1 MTTKDRTRFCTEIQ
15 KKHGQKITF
24 AIVSL
29 FVAIHLGS
37 TVLSALSF
45 AVAAMPGIGSIFA
58 LAIMVFLFAGI
69 YALHTGFCFI
79 MIKLI
84 RNQSAILGDL
94 LAPFRNFKRTLRN
107 SLPFVAIAL
116 ATSFAAAMIIIA
128 SGTFEQMLRIL
139 ENPEAAV
146 NFPASFSIIIY
157 AMFFVTLLLNLPLIY
172 LPFFDFDMQ
181 KKPHKEVR
189 SNAFALF
196 RESLK
201 QLFSGIISFAGKNL
215 LFLLSLLIISILNI
229 KLLSSI
235 ATFLLTITVFIAY
248 ASIMLMTAAVYQEF
262 TQPEPEVEILGIS
275 NDETEEPQI

>member
-45 AVAAMPGIGSIFA
+45 AVAAMPGIGSILA

-107 SLPFVAIAL
+107 SLPFVVIAL

-189 SNAFALF
+189 SNAFAF
-196 RESLK
+196 QRKLK
-201 QLFSGIISFAGKNL
+201 AIVFGHH
-215 LFLLSLLIISILNI
+215 LICR
-229 KLLSSI
+229 
-235 ATFLLTITVFIAY
+235 
-248 ASIMLMTAAVYQEF
+248 QEF
-262 TQPEPEVEILGIS
+262 AVSSLASHHQHFEHKIAEQHCNFFADHNSFYRIRFDYVDDGGCLSRIYAARTRS
-275 NDETEEPQI
+275 